1 MSPIVKKAKEF
12 ASFHHASI
20 NQLRKYTGE
29 PYIVHPAAVAKI
41 VSSVS
46 HTDAM
51 LAAAWLH
58 DTVEDTHATLEMI
71 KQEFGDEI
79 ASLVEMLT
87 DVSTPTD
94 GNRAKRKTMDAA
106 HTEKA
111 SAAAKTVKLA
121 DLIHNSES
129 ILKHDAQ
136 FAKIYIREKAELLK
150 VLSEGDPILYAKA
163 SAIVEKYRNKNHK

>member
-1 MSPIVKKAKEF
+1 MSQIVKKAQEF
-12 ASFHHASI
+12 ASFHHGNI
-20 NQLRKYTGE
+20 NQVRKYTGE

-58 DTVEDTHATLEMI
+58 DTVEDTPATLEMI
-71 KQEFGDEI
+71 KQEFGEEI

-87 DVSTPTD
+87 DISTSTD
-94 GNRAKRKTMDAA
+94 GNRAKRKAIDAA

-111 SAAAKTVKLA
+111 SSAAKTVKLA

-136 FAKIYIREKAELLK
+136 FARVYIKEKAQLLK
-150 VLSEGDPILYAKA
+150 VLNDGDQILFAQASEIVKNF
-163 SAIVEKYRNKNHK
+163 SANYNP